1 MTSAGE
7 ELPIL
12 LRAFSV
18 PTMRK
23 DGASPKP
30 TKGKRPK
37 RAVPAVEPADI
48 HLVFDTETT
57 LDPAMRCRIGC
68 YRIYRE
74 GMLADERLFYDPRE
88 AFHGDTAVLLAYA
101 EKRGM
106 ARPIGLDGFR
116 RLLRKVCNAGGQIVG
131 FNLPF
136 DLSRIAI
143 GSDTAKP
150 PKWNRAMKGAHS
162 LQLWESRFAPRIQV
176 KHVNPR
182 LALMQLTNPNPGKS
196 RSSDGRGDAIPAAR
210 GTFIDVRT
218 TAAAILSGG
227 YSLESLCETL
237 GTPTRK
243 MGTADHGL
251 PLTDAYLDYA
261 RADVAA
267 TWECFA
273 ALRNR
278 YAGFGLSKPLHKIKS
293 EAGLGKTM
301 LAEMGITIEG
311 ERNPDK
317 IARSLH
323 TYFGGRAEVHIRRQ
337 IVPVILSDFMSMY
350 PTVFTLMGLWPFVI
364 GKGVRE
370 RDATEEARDLLASA
384 RVEDWQDQARW
395 RGLTTLVRVRC
406 ESDLFPVR
414 SYYQEEQHASIG
426 LNLLTAPKPLWFTL
440 ADCLAAKFL
449 SCKIPEIVEAVA
461 FDPGPLQAG
470 LRPIKLFGRLPIDP
484 AKDDVFRELVAM
496 RAAEER
502 RKSSV
507 PAERHAT
514 IEAFRQFLKIVVNS
528 ASYGIFI
535 QLDVEDADDR
545 KKARVMVH
553 TADGVPFAASASK
566 IERPG
571 PCFHPLL
578 GTLITGAARLMLAL
592 AQCRAKAEGLDWAF
606 CDTDS
611 IALAKPD
618 GLSHPDFIA
627 RANAVS
633 AWFAPLNPYGSS
645 ASILKIES
653 VNFQPGTNEHLPLY
667 CYAIAA
673 KRYVLF
679 NLESNGKPIIRKASA
694 HGLGY
699 LIAPYGDDDGA
710 PDFPAPLPGLKAG
723 KDRLRRWQH
732 DLWFAILAHELSSAP
747 GRVRFDYHPA
757 LARPCL
763 SRYGASSPVMLRWMD
778 SHNEGLSYEDRV
790 KPFGLLYGL
799 HAKERA
805 PDFSAT
811 DPLAPSPWKSIHPVA
826 PFHPDYTEAAAQAF
840 DRLTGEPVPI
850 ERLKTY
856 ADVLKN
862 YPYRQESKFANGEAF
877 QRGYTRPRHVI
888 ASEAHYIGKEAD
900 RWEEDFLIGAGFD
913 PMTRYGRNP
922 IDDDTLFDAIRE
934 AAKRCGQKPVADA
947 TGLARGSI
955 KRICEGK
962 SVRTGMARRQ
972 IVAGLAQLILSA
984 PICVL
989 PVKKMTFWTHL
1000 NSGR

>member
-7 ELPIL
+7 EMPIL
-12 LRAFSV
+12 LRAFAL
-18 PTMRK
+18 PAIGE
-23 DGASPKP
+23 DAALPKAA
-30 TKGKRPK
+30 KGKRPK

-74 GMLADERLFYDPRE
+74 GVLADERLFYDPRE
-88 AFHGDTAVLLAYA
+88 AFDGDTAALLAYA

-106 ARPIGLDGFR
+106 ARPIMLDAFR

-196 RSSDGRGDAIPAAR
+196 RSSDRRGDIIPAER

-227 YSLESLCETL
+227 YSLESLCAAL

-251 PLTDAYLDYA
+251 PLTEAYLDYA

-273 ALRNR
+273 ALRAR
-278 YAGFGLSKPLHKIKS
+278 YAGFGLSRPLHKIKS
-293 EAGLGKTM
+293 EAGLGKAM
-301 LAEMGITIEG
+301 LAEMGIAIQG
-311 ERNPDK
+311 ESDPAK
-317 IARSLH
+317 IARTLH
-323 TYFGGRAEVHIRRQ
+323 TYYGGRAEVHIRRQ

-370 RDATEEARDLLASA
+370 RDATADARALLASA
-384 RVEDWQDQARW
+384 RVEDWQDQNQW
-395 RGLTTLVRVRC
+395 RSLTTLVRVRC
-406 ESDLFPVR
+406 ESDLLPVR
-414 SYYQEEQHASIG
+414 SYYQGEQHASIG
-426 LNLLTAPKPLWFTL
+426 LNLLTAPEPLWFTL

-449 SCKIPEIVEAVA
+449 SGKIPEIVEAVA
-461 FDPGPLQAG
+461 FDPGPPQTG
-470 LRPIKLFGRLPIDP
+470 LHPVDLFGRLPIDP
-484 AKDDVFRELVAM
+484 AKDDVFRELVGM
-496 RAAEER
+496 REAEER

-507 PAERHAT
+507 PVKEREA

-535 QLDVEDADDR
+535 QLDVEDEDER

-553 TADGVPFAASASK
+553 TADGEPFAANVSK

-618 GLSHPDFIA
+618 GMGNSEFIA
-627 RANAVS
+627 RADAVS
-633 AWFAPLNPYGSS
+633 AWFAPLNPYGSD
-645 ASILKIES
+645 ASILKVET
-653 VNFQPGTNEHLPLY
+653 VNYRPGTQKYLPLY

-673 KRYVLF
+673 KRYALF
-679 NLESNGKPIIRKASA
+679 NLAGDGKPVIRKASA

-699 LIAPYGDDDGA
+699 LIAPYADDDGA
-710 PDFPAPLPGLKAG
+710 AGFPAPLPGLKAG
-723 KDRLRRWQH
+723 KDRLLRWQH
-732 DLWFAILAHELSSAP
+732 DLWFAILTHEIFAAP

-757 LARPCL
+757 LTRPCL

-778 SHNEGLSYEDRV
+778 SHNEGLSYEDRL

-805 PDFSAT
+805 PDFTGDNA
-811 DPLAPSPWKSIHPVA
+811 LAPSSPKPIHPVA
-826 PFHPDYTEAAAQAF
+826 PFHPDRAKAVAQAF

-850 ERLKTY
+850 DRLKTY
-856 ADVLKN
+856 ADALKN
-862 YPYRQESKFANGEAF
+862 YPYRQESKFENGEAF
-877 QRGYTRPRHVI
+877 QRGVTRPRHVI
-888 ASEAHYIGKEAD
+888 ASEIHYIGKEAD
-900 RWEEDFLIGAGFD
+900 RWEEEFLIGAGFD
-913 PMTRYGRNP
+913 PMTRYGRSPN
-922 IDDDTLFDAIRE
+922 DDATLFDAIRE
-934 AAKRCGQKPVADA
+934 AAKRHGQKPVADA
-947 TGLARGSI
+947 TGLARGSV
-955 KRICEGK
+955 KRICEGNA
-962 SVRTGMARRQ
+962 VRTKISSTAIQ
-972 IVAGLAQLILSA
+972 SGLR
-984 PICVL
+984 
-989 PVKKMTFWTHL
+989 KMVEQ
-1000 NSGR
+1000 RP